1 MLEAAALVTSTER
14 MGYAMLMV
22 SAIARGRMAVDVKS
36 RRQVAHQSV
45 S

>member
-1 MLEAAALVTSTER
+1 MVEAAALVTSTER

-22 SAIARGRMAVDVKS
+22 SAIARGVMAANVKS
-36 RRQVAHQSV
+36 RRQVAHRSV